1 MSSEALRPADNVV
14 ETRAKIASSLCNHKW
29 RKNGKLSSE
38 ANTGALFCA
47 FLRSNNQL
55 LSKMLLLSCIF
66 SLF

>member
-1 MSSEALRPADNVV
+1 MSPEALGLADNVV
-14 ETRAKIASSLCNHKW
+14 EIRAKIASSLCNHKW

-47 FLRSNNQL
+47 FLWGNKQL

-66 SLF
+66 PLF

>member
-1 MSSEALRPADNVV
+1 MSPEALRLADNVI
-14 ETRAKIASSLCNHKW
+14 EIRANIASSLSNHKW

-47 FLRSNNQL
+47 FLWSNNQL

-66 SLF
+66 PLF